1 MTALDT
7 NVLVRYLVQDVP
19 EQAEAA
25 RELLAGLTTEAPGF
39 IGREVTIETVWV
51 LERTYRFS
59 RSQIADILEELTAA
73 EGLVFEAGDDV
84 ARAAL
89 RFREGGPDFADLMI
103 LAAAERVGANPLYT
117 FDQRFARSTSA
128 VLVGTND
135 NETP

>member
-7 NVLVRYLVQDVP
+7 NVLVRHLVQDVP

-51 LERTYRFS
+51 LERSCRFS

-103 LAAAERVGANPLYT
+103 LAAERMGASPLYT
-117 FDQRFARSTSA
+117 FDRRFARSTDA
-128 VLVGTND
+128 VLI
-135 NETP
+135 ETDDRNID